1 MILVYLRQYFIAERL
16 EGKRCQYF
24 KGRQICVDHP
34 FLDVFW
40 PLSWQRERGWENWQ
54 LPTKSY
60 VNYQLKILDYFS
72 KQSLDPSK

>member
-40 PLSWQRERGWENWQ
+40 PLS
-54 LPTKSY
+54 
-60 VNYQLKILDYFS
+60 
-72 KQSLDPSK
+72 